1 MLILT
6 AAEFGNS
13 AELTM
18 DGEMQDTHKCKER
31 AKTAANII
39 AEKYGWT
46 KAEERENKRM
56 ERIHD
61 AAMKVLKG
69 MDAWDV
75 ETYFAGMRRNGFEV
89 EPTYD
94 SKGVCRGYSVGEKL
108 YDLDGNYS
116 STVMYKASAR
126 GFGHGRDLTVS
137 KLFGT
142 WQKLHPEQEETRT
155 ESYHWQQNRQDEAI
169 PQKPSR
175 SSQSDD
181 DDAYLGLLRIKRGV
195 KAVMKGKFLVKST
208 HEAIEMLI
216 DQQTLLG
223 SIPLDAMRNN
233 SSKLVNQDMD
243 VAPLEEMNLYA
254 ECILRQVA
262 ENMHDSKLMSR
273 YVEELTKKDREKWQQ
288 SQVCMAMMKGGETV
302 CEYIEAKAE
311 EHLIRLTSRM
321 EWFPIAY
328 HLADKV
334 ALVVFPILGY
344 YTGKYH
350 LNDTMTFLWA
360 MAFMPIFVLSAI
372 WGINELTAYLERRK
386 KK

>member
-1 MLILT
+1 MRSKYDSMLPSGDSQMQG
-6 AAEFGNS
+6 GNS
-13 AELTM
+13 ETGVRQESPRKQEKPHTILQVVNKLKELFC
-18 DGEMQDTHKCKER
+18 GGHKR
-31 AKTAANII
+31 AT
-39 AEKYGWT
+39 
-46 KAEERENKRM
+46 
-56 ERIHD
+56 
-61 AAMKVLKG
+61 
-69 MDAWDV
+69 
-75 ETYFAGMRRNGFEV
+75 
-89 EPTYD
+89 
-94 SKGVCRGYSVGEKL
+94 L
-108 YDLDGNYS
+108 YD
-116 STVMYKASAR
+116 
-126 GFGHGRDLTVS
+126 
-137 KLFGT
+137 
-142 WQKLHPEQEETRT
+142 QKEYE
-155 ESYHWQQNRQDEAI
+155 
-169 PQKPSR
+169 
-175 SSQSDD
+175 
-181 DDAYLGLLRIKRGV
+181 RGV

-208 HEAIEMLI
+208 HETFEMLI

-233 SSKLVNQDMD
+233 SNKLVNQDMD

-273 YVEELTKKDREKWQQ
+273 YVEELSKKDNEKWQQ
-288 SQVCMAMMKGGETV
+288 SQTGIIMAKGGETA
-302 CEYIEAKAE
+302 CKYIQNKAE

-372 WGINELTAYLERRK
+372 WGINELAAYLERRK
-386 KK
+386 KKTKSRR

>member
-1 MLILT
+1 MRSKYDSMLPSGDSQMQG
-6 AAEFGNS
+6 GNS
-13 AELTM
+13 ETGGRQESPRKQEKPHTILQVVNKLKAFFHG
-18 DGEMQDTHKCKER
+18 DHKR
-31 AKTAANII
+31 AT
-39 AEKYGWT
+39 
-46 KAEERENKRM
+46 
-56 ERIHD
+56 
-61 AAMKVLKG
+61 
-69 MDAWDV
+69 
-75 ETYFAGMRRNGFEV
+75 
-89 EPTYD
+89 
-94 SKGVCRGYSVGEKL
+94 L
-108 YDLDGNYS
+108 YD
-116 STVMYKASAR
+116 
-126 GFGHGRDLTVS
+126 
-137 KLFGT
+137 
-142 WQKLHPEQEETRT
+142 QKEYE
-155 ESYHWQQNRQDEAI
+155 
-169 PQKPSR
+169 
-175 SSQSDD
+175 
-181 DDAYLGLLRIKRGV
+181 RGV

-243 VAPLEEMNLYA
+243 IVPLEEMNQTA

-302 CEYIEAKAE
+302 CEYIKAKAE

-334 ALVVFPILGY
+334 ALVVFPVLAY

-372 WGINELTAYLERRK
+372 WGINELAAYLERRK
-386 KK
+386 KNPKSRR